1 MLMASA
7 QDRMTQNGALEWEGT
22 VLFTIRA
29 SVMTPIVFCASFVP
43 CARDT
48 MHADPICPIRKP
60 CPRAASVRLR
70 LIRYSS
76 HVPVA
81 ATRPAM
87 IGDRTAGRT
96 TFETRP
102 CHRTAWP
109 PEAAIVAPIT
119 PPMSACDELD
129 GMPKSQV

>member
-1 MLMASA
+1 MLMARA
-7 QDRMTQNGALEWEGT
+7 QDRMTQNGAFEPAAT

-29 SVMTPIVFCASFVP
+29 SVMTPVVFCASFVP

-60 CPRAASVRLR
+60 CPRAAWVRLR

-87 IGDRTAGRT
+87 IGERTAGRPALD
-96 TFETRP
+96 TRP
-102 CHRTAWP
+102 CHKTA
-109 PEAAIVAPIT
+109 
-119 PPMSACDELD
+119 
-129 GMPKSQV
+129 G